1 MAVENRGGPNGG
13 PQYNQANVKPM
24 GGNGQSGRM
33 DLNYSGLPYGQN
45 KATNEQRAAASTKSP
60 SFNAGSARMGEMRSM
75 NIAPQLPPITPI
87 TAETERFDELVTS
100 GVDGTPGPGSEALML
115 PDRSDSEAEFNKSI
129 TSYYPVLNYIASR
142 PNTSPETRR
151 ALAILMNEV

>member
-1 MAVENRGGPNGG
+1 MATQGGYRKPGTPAPVSG
-13 PQYNQANVKPM
+13 PGALSKRTD
-24 GGNGQSGRM
+24 GRVAE
-33 DLNYSGLPYGQN
+33 GFAYGMN
-45 KATNEQRAAASTKSP
+45 KQINEQAAGAPLKKAP

-100 GVDGTPGPGSEALML
+100 GVDGTPGPGSEALIL